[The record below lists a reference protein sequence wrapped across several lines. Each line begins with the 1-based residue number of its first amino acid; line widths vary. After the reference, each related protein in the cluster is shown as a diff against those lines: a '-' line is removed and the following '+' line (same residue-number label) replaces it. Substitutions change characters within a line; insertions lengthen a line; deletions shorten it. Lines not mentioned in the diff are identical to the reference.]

1 MEVVSLVISMTHMV
15 IVVTLCTV
23 FFFTQSQYFN
33 FVVY

>member
-23 FFFTQSQYFN
+23 FFFSLN
-33 FVVY
+33 HNILIL

>member
-23 FFFTQSQYFN
+23 FFSLN
-33 FVVY
+33 HNILIL